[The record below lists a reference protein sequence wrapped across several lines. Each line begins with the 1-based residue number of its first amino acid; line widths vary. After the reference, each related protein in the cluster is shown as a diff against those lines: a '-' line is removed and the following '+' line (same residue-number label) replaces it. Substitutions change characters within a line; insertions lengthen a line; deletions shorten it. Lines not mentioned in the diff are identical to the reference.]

1 MYIFMASI
9 YKIMQIIATEGK
21 YKYTVYASHNWLPYA
36 YNNMLAEYSPI
47 LSTEFSSSVAGWCGA
62 ILTVIT

>member
-9 YKIMQIIATEGK
+9 YKIMQIIATED
-21 YKYTVYASHNWLPYA
+21 KYTVYTSHNWLPYA